1 MAFEY
6 IQQSLAQRQQH
17 ALLRQRVHVQQS
29 SARTI
34 TIAGKTY
41 LNFASNDYLG
51 LADSPFDKAPTA
63 TGSRSSAL
71 VTGYQSCHK
80 LLEDKLC
87 ALLNYESALLFS
99 TGFSANSSVL
109 KTLFSETS
117 STQNCAIFQ
126 DKLNHASL
134 IDGALQSSAKHVRFN
149 HNDMSHLR
157 SRLEK
162 SPAHNKLIVSEGVFS
177 MDGDTAPLDE
187 LYSLRQQHNAW
198 LMLDD
203 AHAFGVLGEDGL
215 GSCQLHQNKP
225 DILVITFGKAM
236 ASQGAAVLGDKA
248 LIDYMLQFN
257 REYIYSTAMS
267 PLMVDAAFFQLQR
280 LLDAHA
286 QRDKL
291 KANINLF
298 KRLCADK
305 RIAVMLSDTPIQ
317 PVVLGSAE
325 NVLAAQ
331 RALQNRGIWLSAIRP
346 PTVPENTARLRI
358 TLTAAH
364 QEQDIYELVRHLEA
378 QL

>member
-6 IQQSLAQRQQH
+6 IKQSLALRKQQ
-17 ALLRQRVHVQQS
+17 ALFRQRAHVQQS
-29 SARTI
+29 SARKI

-51 LADSPFDKAPTA
+51 LADTQCDNISCA

-71 VTGYQSCHK
+71 VTGYQICHK
-80 LLEDKLC
+80 RLEDKLC
-87 ALLNYESALLFS
+87 ELLGFESALLFS

-109 KTLFSETS
+109 KTLFNEMSPTQS
-117 STQNCAIFQ
+117 SAIFQ

-149 HNDMSHLR
+149 HNDMAHLR
-157 SRLEK
+157 ARLEK
-162 SPAHNKLIVSEGVFS
+162 SSAQNKLIVSEGVFS

-187 LYSLRQQHNAW
+187 LYRLRQQHNAW

-203 AHAFGVLGEDGL
+203 AHAFGVLGNDGL
-215 GSCQLHQNKP
+215 GSCQLHPSKP

-236 ASQGAAVLGDKA
+236 ASQGAAVLGSKA
-248 LIDYMLQFN
+248 FIDYLLQFN

-267 PLMVDAAFFQLQR
+267 PLMVNAASFQLQR

-291 KANINLF
+291 NTNINMF
-298 KRLCADK
+298 KRLCDEAH
-305 RIAVMLSDTPIQ
+305 IAVMPSDTPIQ

-325 NVLAAQ
+325 NVLEVQ
-331 RALQNRGIWLSAIRP
+331 RGLQENGIWLSAIRP

-358 TLTAAH
+358 TITAAH
-364 QEQDIYELVRHLEA
+364 QEQDIAELVRHLEV

>member
-1 MAFEY
+1 MAFEF
-6 IQQSLAQRQQH
+6 IQQSLAQRKHQ

-29 SARTI
+29 SAREI

-51 LADSPFDKAPTA
+51 LADSQFDAQTSE
-63 TGSRSSAL
+63 TGSRSSSL

-80 LLEDKLC
+80 QLEEQLC
-87 ALLNYESALLFS
+87 ALLGFESSMLFS

-109 KTLFSETS
+109 KTLFSEAN
-117 STQNCAIFQ
+117 STQSCAIFQ

-162 SPAHNKLIVSEGVFS
+162 SPAQHKLIVSEGVFS
-177 MDGDTAPLDE
+177 MDGDTAPLNE
-187 LYSLRQQHNAW
+187 LYPLRDQHKAW

-203 AHAFGVLGEDGL
+203 AHAFGVLGKDGL

-236 ASQGAAVLGDKA
+236 ASQGAAVLSSKA
-248 LIDYMLQFN
+248 FIDYMLQFN
-257 REYIYSTAMS
+257 RDYIYSTAMS
-267 PLMVDAAFFQLQR
+267 PVMVNAALFQLNR
-280 LLDAHA
+280 LLGAHQ

-291 KANINLF
+291 QANISLF
-298 KRLCADK
+298 KHLCDEAK
-305 RIAVMLSDTPIQ
+305 ISVMPSNTPIQ

-325 NVLAAQ
+325 NVLQ
-331 RALQNRGIWLSAIRP
+331 VQTSLQNKGVWLSAIRP
-346 PTVPENTARLRI
+346 PTVPANTARLRI
-358 TLTAAH
+358 TITAAH
-364 QEQDIYELVRHLEA
+364 QEQDIHELVRLLEA
-378 QL
+378 HL